1 MSLKYIDALTKDS
14 SIEAVKSY
22 MVAMKVELG
31 NIDKDALFNG
41 IDLEAEPDPQRAL
54 LDIVKKN
61 PSRYGFVED
70 YKLWIDLL
78 NKYDLWEDYFDSLR
92 GFYVYHYRNE

>member
-1 MSLKYIDALTKDS
+1 MISNALTKDS
-14 SIEAVKSY
+14 PIEAVKSY
-22 MVAMKVELG
+22 MVVMEVELAS
-31 NIDKDALFNG
+31 IDKDALFNG

-54 LDIVKKN
+54 LDIVRKN
-61 PSRYGFVED
+61 PSRYGLVED

-78 NKYDLWEDYFDSLR
+78 NKYDLWEDYFSSLR